1 VKVNNARPL
10 LAFWLLALA
19 AAVIALLGLRAGA
32 GAEVRTDTPTQH
44 VTSAAQPAPAP
55 PGATGRS

>member
-1 VKVNNARPL
+1 MNVNNTRPL

-32 GAEVRTDTPTQH
+32 GTEVRTDSPTQH
-44 VTSAAQPAPAP
+44 VTSAAAPAAP
-55 PGATGRS
+55 DSTEG